1 MDINVSLD
9 TVITMVA
16 WAMLATGGQLCWK
29 KTHCIVDNQYDTK
42 LVYCL
47 CEMALLKTNNYSK
60 TRNKKKKFTTVREQH
75 CYATVCCWYDPCC
88 MLTNET

>member
-1 MDINVSLD
+1 VSLD

-60 TRNKKKKFTTVREQH
+60 TRNKKKNSQQCENSTVMQLSVAGMTH
-75 CYATVCCWYDPCC
+75 AVC
-88 MLTNET
+88 

>member
-42 LVYCL
+42 LVYCV
-47 CEMALLKTNNYSK
+47 CEMAVLKTNNYSK
-60 TRNKKKKFTTVREQH
+60 TRNKKKNSQQCENSTVMQLSVAGMTH
-75 CYATVCCWYDPCC
+75 TVC
-88 MLTNET
+88 

>member
-60 TRNKKKKFTTVREQH
+60 TRNKKKNSQQCENSTVMQLSVAGMTH
-75 CYATVCCWYDPCC
+75 AVC
-88 MLTNET
+88 